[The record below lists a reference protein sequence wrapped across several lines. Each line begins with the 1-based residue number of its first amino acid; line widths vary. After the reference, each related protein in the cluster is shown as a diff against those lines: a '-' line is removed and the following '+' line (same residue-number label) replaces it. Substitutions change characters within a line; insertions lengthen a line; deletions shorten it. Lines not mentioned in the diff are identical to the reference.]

1 MGRTPKLR
9 IDYVPE
15 GGHRAEDA
23 INAAILLFGL
33 LQILA
38 PEQVEGR
45 PVIDS
50 GNWRARRKETAA

>member
-33 LQILA
+33 LQIPLLNRHA
-38 PEQVEGR
+38 LPDAEEAG
-45 PVIDS
+45 D
-50 GNWRARRKETAA
+50 